1 MKLHCVVKPPKIKLG
16 KLANTRADR
25 VELHSTFGKVDTP
38 ASDVFQSMPEL
49 LHATGNVPPHVDGP
63 NGYAGKSFVSIVIK
77 GSNDHI
83 FYTAKDIMS
92 GGTGLKKNSG
102 VKLTPGTMF
111 VVDSDVLHWVE
122 YNESLRRACYANLFL
137 LQWTVDTEDA
147 KIAFQELKKMYQ

>member
-16 KLANTRADR
+16 KLANMRAEL
-25 VELHSTFGKVDTP
+25 VELHRSFGP

-49 LHATGNVPPHVDGP
+49 LHVTGNVPPHVDGP

-77 GSNDHI
+77 GSHDHI
-83 FYTAKDIMS
+83 FHTAKDIMR
-92 GGTGLKKNSG
+92 GGNGLKKDSG

-122 YNESLRRACYANLFL
+122 YNDSSMRPRHANLFI